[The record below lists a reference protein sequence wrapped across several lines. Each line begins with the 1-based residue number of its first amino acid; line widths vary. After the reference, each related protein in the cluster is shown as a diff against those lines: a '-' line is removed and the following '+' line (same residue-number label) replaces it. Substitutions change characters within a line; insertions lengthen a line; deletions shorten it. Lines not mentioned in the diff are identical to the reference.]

1 MVARVF
7 AVRRDEADHQIEKK
21 KIKNEINNIS
31 EKLEKNKWNFNKQQ

>member
-7 AVRRDEADHQIEKK
+7 AMRRYEADIQIEKK

-31 EKLEKNKWNFNKQQ
+31 EKLEKNEWNLNKQQ